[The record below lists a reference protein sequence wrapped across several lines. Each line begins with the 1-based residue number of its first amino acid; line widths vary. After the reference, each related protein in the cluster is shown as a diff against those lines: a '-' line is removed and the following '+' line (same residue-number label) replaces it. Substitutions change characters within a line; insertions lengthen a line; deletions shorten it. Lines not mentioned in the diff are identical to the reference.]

1 MSIQYCN
8 YCDRK
13 IDTDNDA
20 EHFDSADDT
29 ECIQEEMDNE
39 PEEDEAENA
48 RRYEQEIALYEYF
61 KD

>member
-29 ECIQEEMDNE
+29 ECIQEEMDNLNWFDKGKNE
-39 PEEDEAENA
+39 V
-48 RRYEQEIALYEYF
+48 RKSL
-61 KD
+61 